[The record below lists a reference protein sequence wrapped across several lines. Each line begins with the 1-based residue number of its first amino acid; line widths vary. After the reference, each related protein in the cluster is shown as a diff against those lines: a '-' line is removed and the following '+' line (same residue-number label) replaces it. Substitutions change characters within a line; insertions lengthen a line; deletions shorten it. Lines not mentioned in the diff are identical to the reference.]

1 MDSGLDF
8 RTPPVENR
16 EAPREDADNNYR
28 LLWDHRWFIANLM
41 LKTAILAV
49 IVSFLLPV
57 KYRSSARF
65 LPSDNSGGSLLAGIA
80 ARAMGSTGLDLGDA
94 SSLLGGK
101 TSGALYTQIIE
112 SRTMQ
117 DTIINR
123 FDLRKVYRHRYY
135 KETRKELSKNTK
147 TEEER
152 KSGVITLSV
161 IDKDPARAAQMVDA
175 YLQEISRLSNEL
187 NTSAAH
193 NERVFIEQRLVSV
206 KQDLADA
213 SKALSEF
220 STKNATIDISVQGRS
235 MIEGAAALQGQLIA
249 AESELRGLQQ
259 IYTPDNIRVKSAQ
272 ARIAELQRQL
282 DKIGGFKGTNKSPE
296 DASAEDIYPSI
307 KRLPELALRYTELY
321 RRAKMQEAIFTLL
334 TQQYETAKIQ
344 EARELPIIKV
354 LDNPDIPEKKDSP
367 SRTLIV
373 LLSTLAA
380 GIGASVWL
388 LIRKKWNNTDDDHP
402 GKRFAVH
409 VANSASRDLHE
420 LTRGRFGR
428 RHPESNT

>member
-8 RTPPVENR
+8 RTSPVDHR
-16 EAPREDADNNYR
+16 EEPREEADNNYR
-28 LLWDHRWFIANLM
+28 LLGDYRWFIGNLV

-49 IVSFLLPV
+49 LFSFMLPV
-57 KYRSSARF
+57 KYKSSARF

-94 SSLLGGK
+94 GSLLGGK
-101 TSGALYTQIIE
+101 TNGALYTQIIE

-123 FDLRKVYRHRYY
+123 FDLRKVYGYRYY

-152 KSGVITLSV
+152 KSGVITISV
-161 IDKDPARAAQMVDA
+161 IDKDPGRAAQMVDA

-193 NERVFIEQRLVSV
+193 NERVFIEQRLLTV

-213 SKALSEF
+213 SKALSDF

-235 MIEGAAALQGQLIA
+235 MIEGAAALQGQMIA

-259 IYTPDNIRVKSAQ
+259 IYTPDNIRVKTAQ
-272 ARIAELQRQL
+272 ARISELQRQL
-282 DKIGGFKGTNKSPE
+282 DKIGGFKGNKSPE
-296 DASAEDIYPSI
+296 EASAEDIYPSI

-373 LLSTLAA
+373 LLSSFAA
-380 GIGASVWL
+380 GIGACIWVL
-388 LIRKKWNNTDDDHP
+388 VRKQWDNTDDDHP
-402 GKRFAVH
+402 GKRLAIH
-409 VANSASRDLHE
+409 VANSASRDLHQ
-420 LTRGRFGR
+420 LTRGRFGAR
-428 RHPESNT
+428 NHPESNA

>member
-8 RTPPVENR
+8 RTAPVEHRN
-16 EAPREDADNNYR
+16 EPSEDADNNYR

-41 LKTAILAV
+41 LKTAVLAV

-65 LPSDNSGGSLLAGIA
+65 LPSDNGGGSLLAGIA
-80 ARAMGSTGLDLGDA
+80 ARAMGGTGLDLGDA
-94 SSLLGGK
+94 GSLLGGK
-101 TSGALYTQIIE
+101 TSGALYMQIID

-123 FDLRKVYRHRYY
+123 FDLRKVYGHRYY
-135 KETRKELSKNTK
+135 KETRRELSKNTK

-152 KSGVITLSV
+152 KSGVITISV
-161 IDKDPARAAQMVDA
+161 VDKDPARAAQMVDA

-193 NERVFIEQRLVSV
+193 NERVFIEQRLGTV

-249 AESELRGLQQ
+249 ARSELQGLQQ
-259 IYTPDNIRVKSAQ
+259 IYTADNIRVKSAQ

-282 DKIGGFKGTNKSPE
+282 DKIGGFKDVNRNPE
-296 DASAEDIYPSI
+296 EASAQDIYPSI

-321 RRAKMQEAIFTLL
+321 RRAKMQEVIFTLL
-334 TQQYETAKIQ
+334 TQQFETAKIQ

-373 LLSTLAA
+373 LLTTLAV
-380 GIGASVWL
+380 GIGASIWVL
-388 LIRKKWNNTDDDHP
+388 ARHQWNKTDDDHT
-402 GKRFAVH
+402 GKRFAIH
-409 VANSASRDLHE
+409 VANSVSRDLYD
-420 LTRGRFGR
+420 LTRGKFGR
-428 RHPESNT
+428 RRPESNA

>member
-1 MDSGLDF
+1 
-8 RTPPVENR
+8 
-16 EAPREDADNNYR
+16 
-28 LLWDHRWFIANLM
+28 
-41 LKTAILAV
+41 
-49 IVSFLLPV
+49 
-57 KYRSSARF
+57 
-65 LPSDNSGGSLLAGIA
+65 
-80 ARAMGSTGLDLGDA
+80 
-94 SSLLGGK
+94 
-101 TSGALYTQIIE
+101 
-112 SRTMQ
+112 MQ

-123 FDLRKVYRHRYY
+123 FDLRKVYGHRYY
-135 KETRKELSKNTK
+135 KETRRELSKNTK

-152 KSGVITLSV
+152 KSGVITISV
-161 IDKDPARAAQMVDA
+161 VDKDPARAAQMVDA

-193 NERVFIEQRLVSV
+193 NERVFIEQRLGTV

-249 AESELRGLQQ
+249 ARSELQGLQQ
-259 IYTPDNIRVKSAQ
+259 IYTADNIRVKSAQ

-282 DKIGGFKGTNKSPE
+282 DKIGGFKDVNRNPE
-296 DASAEDIYPSI
+296 EASAQDIYPSI

-321 RRAKMQEAIFTLL
+321 RRAKMQEVIFTLL
-334 TQQYETAKIQ
+334 TQQFETAKIQ

-373 LLSTLAA
+373 LLTTLAV
-380 GIGASVWL
+380 GIGASIWVL
-388 LIRKKWNNTDDDHP
+388 ARHQWNKTDDDHT
-402 GKRFAVH
+402 GKLFAIH
-409 VANSASRDLHE
+409 VANSVSRDLYD
-420 LTRGRFGR
+420 LTRGKFGR
-428 RHPESNT
+428 RRPESNA